1 MPIFSHQFYPFSYYN
16 AAQIKTFA
24 RDLSDNGG
32 DPNDILFLRPDAAS
46 DPYTAITEV
55 PEKDLPFL
63 TPDVFTGGMGEELLS
78 EMTIQQLEIIGKKG
92 GYFLKEA
99 IKRAAKM
106 AMLKG
111 KPISRLKE
119 YVDYCPAWQT
129 GDANNHI
136 IIQN

>member
-1 MPIFSHQFYPFSYYN
+1 MIFSHQFYPFSYYST
-16 AAQIKTFA
+16 AQIKIFA

-32 DPNDILFLRPDAAS
+32 SQNDILYLRPDATS
-46 DPYTAITEV
+46 DPYTVITEI

-63 TPDVFTGGMGEELLS
+63 TPDTFTGGMGEELLS

-99 IKRAAKM
+99 IKKAAKM

-119 YVDYCPAWQT
+119 YIDYCPAWQT
-129 GDANNHI
+129 EA
-136 IIQN
+136 